1 GRRLRLSS
9 RGTRAVRA
17 RCARHRAHPGPVRT
31 GPHPSARLAADHA
44 RTPGPWRRHAGP
56 ARRRAFRCYCCG
68 CGRAVHP
75 SGVADAAGDG
85 RPSDRTRRRVQ
96 PAACAHRTHGRR
108 QLEAHRARSR
118 SLRPA
123 QGRNSILSYQEKH
136 MLNGQLPLTELSYPA
151 VRAARSPRT
160 ARLAGMFS
168 LALLAGCS
176 CNKTRAPVVDLS
188 NQPPASV
195 QPGGTYVV
203 KPGDTLYQ
211 IARAHNLEIDEIK
224 RWNNINDANQLS
236 VGQVLKLSGSAA
248 GASTPSAT
256 PTTPTT
262 PAAPAEPKPVPLD
275 QPEPPAATTPPAE
288 APATV
293 PTPPRASDASLIS
306 WGWPASGPIL
316 QAFSSSTKGIDIG
329 GSLGD
334 PVAAAADGKVMYSG
348 N

>member
-1 GRRLRLSS
+1 
-9 RGTRAVRA
+9 
-17 RCARHRAHPGPVRT
+17 
-31 GPHPSARLAADHA
+31 
-44 RTPGPWRRHAGP
+44 
-56 ARRRAFRCYCCG
+56 
-68 CGRAVHP
+68 
-75 SGVADAAGDG
+75 
-85 RPSDRTRRRVQ
+85 
-96 PAACAHRTHGRR
+96 
-108 QLEAHRARSR
+108 
-118 SLRPA
+118 
-123 QGRNSILSYQEKH
+123 

-151 VRAARSPRT
+151 VRAARLPRT

-176 CNKTRAPVVDLS
+176 FNKNRAPVVDLS

-211 IARAHNLEIDEIK
+211 IARAHNLGIDEIK
-224 RWNNINDANQLS
+224 RWNNISDANQLS
-236 VGQVLKLSGSAA
+236 VGQVLKLSGGAA
-248 GASTPSAT
+248 GASTPPAT
-256 PTTPTT
+256 PVT
-262 PAAPAEPKPVPLD
+262 PAVPAEPKPVPLD
-275 QPEPPAATTPPAE
+275 QPEPPATATPPAE
-288 APATV
+288 APAAV

-348 N
+348 NGVRGLGNLIIINHQNGFITAYAHNQTLLVKTGQTVKRGAKIAEVGQSDTTSPRLHFEIRRQGTPVDPLQYLPPR

>member
-1 GRRLRLSS
+1 
-9 RGTRAVRA
+9 
-17 RCARHRAHPGPVRT
+17 
-31 GPHPSARLAADHA
+31 
-44 RTPGPWRRHAGP
+44 
-56 ARRRAFRCYCCG
+56 
-68 CGRAVHP
+68 
-75 SGVADAAGDG
+75 
-85 RPSDRTRRRVQ
+85 
-96 PAACAHRTHGRR
+96 
-108 QLEAHRARSR
+108 
-118 SLRPA
+118 
-123 QGRNSILSYQEKH
+123 
-136 MLNGQLPLTELSYPA
+136 MLNGQLPLTELFYPA
-151 VRAARSPRT
+151 VRAARLPRT

-176 CNKTRAPVVDLS
+176 FNKNRAPVVDLS

-224 RWNNINDANQLS
+224 RWNNISDANQLS

-256 PTTPTT
+256 PTTPAT

-348 N
+348 NGVRGLGNLIIINHQNGFITAYAHNQTLLVKTGQTVKRGAKIAEVGQSDTTSPRLHFEIRRQGTPVDPLQYLPPR

>member
-1 GRRLRLSS
+1 
-9 RGTRAVRA
+9 
-17 RCARHRAHPGPVRT
+17 
-31 GPHPSARLAADHA
+31 
-44 RTPGPWRRHAGP
+44 
-56 ARRRAFRCYCCG
+56 
-68 CGRAVHP
+68 
-75 SGVADAAGDG
+75 
-85 RPSDRTRRRVQ
+85 
-96 PAACAHRTHGRR
+96 
-108 QLEAHRARSR
+108 
-118 SLRPA
+118 
-123 QGRNSILSYQEKH
+123 
-136 MLNGQLPLTELSYPA
+136 
-151 VRAARSPRT
+151 
-160 ARLAGMFS
+160 
-168 LALLAGCS
+168 
-176 CNKTRAPVVDLS
+176 
-188 NQPPASV
+188 
-195 QPGGTYVV
+195 TYVV

-224 RWNNINDANQLS
+224 RWNNISDANQLS

-256 PTTPTT
+256 PTTPAT

-348 N
+348 NGVRGLGNLIIISHQNGFITAYAHNQTLLVKTGQTVKRGAKIAEVGQSDTTSPRLHFEIRRQ

>member
-1 GRRLRLSS
+1 
-9 RGTRAVRA
+9 
-17 RCARHRAHPGPVRT
+17 
-31 GPHPSARLAADHA
+31 
-44 RTPGPWRRHAGP
+44 
-56 ARRRAFRCYCCG
+56 
-68 CGRAVHP
+68 
-75 SGVADAAGDG
+75 
-85 RPSDRTRRRVQ
+85 
-96 PAACAHRTHGRR
+96 
-108 QLEAHRARSR
+108 
-118 SLRPA
+118 
-123 QGRNSILSYQEKH
+123 

-176 CNKTRAPVVDLS
+176 FNKNRAPVVDLS

-224 RWNNINDANQLS
+224 RWNNISDANQLS

-256 PTTPTT
+256 PTTPAT

-348 N
+348 NGVRGLGNLIIINHQNGFITAYAHNQTLLVKTGQTVKRGAKIAEVGQSDTTSPRLHFEIRRQGTPVDPLQYLPPR